1 MACNKS
7 GHRKKG
13 HSKALCDDKGM
24 VRAIL
29 IMAVLAVLA
38 GVANSWRAPFT
49 KASSTRHGVSS
60 STMSVRRQAMS
71 LSAKSKGPSPA
82 VPAPEPKGV
91 ESKYLVALGVFLA
104 ACVFD
109 FYRMHG
115 GIAPWQAGGFW

>member
-1 MACNKS
+1 M
-7 GHRKKG
+7 
-13 HSKALCDDKGM
+13 
-24 VRAIL
+24 
-29 IMAVLAVLA
+29 MAVLAVLA

-49 KASSTRHGVSS
+49 KASFTSTRHGVSS
-60 STMSVRRQAMS
+60 ATMSVRRQDMS

-82 VPAPEPKGV
+82 APAPEPMGV

-115 GIAPWQAGGFW
+115 GVAPWQEGGFW